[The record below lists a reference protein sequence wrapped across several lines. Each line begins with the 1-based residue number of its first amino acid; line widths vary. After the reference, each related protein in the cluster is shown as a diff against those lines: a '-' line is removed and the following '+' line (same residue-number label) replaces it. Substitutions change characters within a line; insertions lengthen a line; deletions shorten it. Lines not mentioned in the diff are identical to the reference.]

1 MFRAVSKS
9 IRTLPQKVHVAR
21 VVIQKPTKGR
31 DRDIKYETKMAHKLV
46 MKAS

>member
-9 IRTLPQKVHVAR
+9 IRVLPKKVR
-21 VVIQKPTKGR
+21 VVKKPTKGR

>member
-9 IRTLPQKVHVAR
+9 IRTLPKKVHVVR
-21 VVIQKPTKGR
+21 VVQKPTKGR

>member
-1 MFRAVSKS
+1 MFRAVTKS
-9 IRTLPQKVHVAR
+9 IRTLPPKKVHVVRA
-21 VVIQKPTKGR
+21 IQKPKKGR